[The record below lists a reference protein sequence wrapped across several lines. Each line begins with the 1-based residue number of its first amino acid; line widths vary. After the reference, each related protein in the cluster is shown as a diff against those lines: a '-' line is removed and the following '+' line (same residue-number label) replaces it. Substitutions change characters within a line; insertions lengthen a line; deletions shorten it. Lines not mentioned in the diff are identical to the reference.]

1 MTTSNLI
8 ISCGW
13 MHKIGPEITIQRKSY
28 DIHPS
33 LLPKYRDKSPLE
45 RQPPFKE
52 ELFEWS
58 LHLIDD
64 DYDTGPVLKQVA
76 FKSNSE
82 IRIEELLKK
91 KIVRLK
97 VLLNTFK
104 F

>member
-52 ELFEWS
+52 ELFE
-58 LHLIDD
+58 
-64 DYDTGPVLKQVA
+64 
-76 FKSNSE
+76 
-82 IRIEELLKK
+82 
-91 KIVRLK
+91 
-97 VLLNTFK
+97 
-104 F
+104 